1 MHDFSGTTC
10 SLMINQALRQK
21 EAVAVRTLWGSGEC
35 VFLQTAHGDAIHQAK
50 TRRFFISVI

>member
-21 EAVAVRTLWGSGEC
+21 EAVAARTLWGRREC
-35 VFLQTAHGDAIHQAK
+35 VFLRTAHGDAIHQAK